1 MPMHLTK
8 PLYLLDLAPVEGGWL
23 NDSLVR
29 VNIRHARSVHRNVAQ
44 SEESAVD
51 GITISVGIL
60 ISWLSNSLTG
70 AIGCC
75 RRG

>member
-1 MPMHLTK
+1 MPMHPTK
-8 PLYLLDLAPVEGGWL
+8 PLDLLDLALVEGGWL
-23 NDSLVR
+23 NGSLVR
-29 VNIRHARSVHRNVAQ
+29 VNIRHASPVHRNVAQ
-44 SEESAVD
+44 SEESAAD

-75 RRG
+75 RSG